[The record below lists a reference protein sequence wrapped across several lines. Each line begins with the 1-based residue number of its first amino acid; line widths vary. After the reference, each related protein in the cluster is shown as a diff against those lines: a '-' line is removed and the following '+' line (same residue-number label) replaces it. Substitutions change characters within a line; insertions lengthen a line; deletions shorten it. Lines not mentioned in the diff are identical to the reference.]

1 MGEKD
6 IKKKEKIRKA
16 VALRYK
22 PDKDPAP
29 VVVAKGNR
37 EVALKI
43 IEIAKQNGIPV
54 KNDPDLVEVLS
65 GLDINE
71 SIPANVYVVV
81 AELLA
86 FVYSMNG
93 KKKSA

>member
-1 MGEKD
+1 MG
-6 IKKKEKIRKA
+6 KKANIRKA

-22 PDKDPAP
+22 SDKDQAP
-29 VVVAKGNR
+29 RVVAKGNR

-65 GLDINE
+65 KLDINE
-71 SIPANVYVVV
+71 LIPANVYVVV

-93 KKKSA
+93 KKTV

>member
-1 MGEKD
+1 MEKKGK
-6 IKKKEKIRKA
+6 IKKA

-22 PDKDPAP
+22 SDKDFAP
-29 VVVAKGNR
+29 KVVAKGSR

-43 IEIAKQNGIPV
+43 IEIAKQNGIPI

-65 GLDINE
+65 KLDINE
-71 SIPANVYVVV
+71 LIPANVYVVV
-81 AELLA
+81 AEILA

-93 KKKSA
+93 KKSLYNKK

>member
-1 MGEKD
+1 MG
-6 IKKKEKIRKA
+6 KKANIRKA

-22 PDKDPAP
+22 SDKDQAP
-29 VVVAKGNR
+29 RVVAKGNR

-65 GLDINE
+65 KLDINE
-71 SIPANVYVVV
+71 LIPANVYVVV

-93 KKKSA
+93 KKKTV